1 MNKWADY
8 LISEVSY
15 DSEHLVSVAI
25 RHQDTDNRITKG
37 MPVDRMTIA
46 SDIKN
51 GLFYVSIYRGKD
63 SWKKGYSIQT
73 FSIKGNPYLRIDGNK
88 VNLDYLGDLPEAS
101 ILKPEF
107 VKKLESSPEPISE
120 PPEEEATSEQLA
132 RLEQLEKQIHEL
144 ESSPEPISE
153 PPEEEATSE
162 QLARLDD
169 LQKQIN
175 ELEDALATELNTS
188 SDELSIDQFSK
199 VEESGK
205 DIEAFESTDA
215 EHEIIQILRKQNKKL
230 DDIEKKL
237 HDSTPK
243 KDI

>member
-1 MNKWADY
+1 MDKWADY

-15 DSEHLVSVAI
+15 DSDHLVSVAI
-25 RHQDTDNRITKG
+25 RHQDTDNGITKG
-37 MPVDRMTIA
+37 VPVDRMTIA

-51 GLFYVSIYRGKD
+51 GLFYVSIYRGKN

-73 FSIKGNPYLRIDGNK
+73 FTIKGNPYLRIDGNK

-107 VKKLESSPEPISE
+107 IKK
-120 PPEEEATSEQLA
+120 
-132 RLEQLEKQIHEL
+132 L

-175 ELEDALATELNTS
+175 KLEDALATELNTS

>member
-1 MNKWADY
+1 MDKWADY

-51 GLFYVSIYRGKD
+51 GLFYVSIYRGKN

-73 FSIKGNPYLRIDGNK
+73 FTIKGNPYLRIDGNK

-132 RLEQLEKQIHEL
+132 RL
-144 ESSPEPISE
+144 
-153 PPEEEATSE
+153 
-162 QLARLDD
+162 DD

-188 SDELSIDQFSK
+188 LDELPVDQFSK

-205 DIEAFESTDA
+205 DIEASESTDA